1 MMKISKLLKVGAF
14 ALLAAS
20 LCFVSCKDE
29 DDTNDA
35 FSGGKVDFDNG
46 YVTVSS
52 DGVTIKNAK
61 STDTGAVENKA
72 GVNGTT
78 YGYYYRAF
86 NQTTTKHRGGI
97 VEIKITPNSDDK
109 EGVAGFVFDL
119 TDGSTADT
127 YNFCVAAIDY
137 NSTAGAIRTYVSRY
151 TGTQVKN
158 NNFTTSSN
166 FSGTETSADGA
177 SSKEWT
183 ELSGFSA
190 AADGTVTVVIKVGT
204 KADQTD
210 GSYTVGYYTNTTVAK
225 ADGEN
230 DFSNAKKTVT
240 VTTANTGRSDAKT
253 QTKLAYYAGIM
264 PGKHFTVNFDFGT
277 TYGSADEI
285 AFADE
290 TILVSE

>member
-35 FSGGKVDFDNG
+35 FSGGKVDFDNS
-46 YVTVSS
+46 YVIVSEDGLTVK
-52 DGVTIKNAK
+52 TAK
-61 STDTGAVENKA
+61 STDTGA
-72 GVNGTT
+72 TT
-78 YGYYYRAF
+78 NANYYYRAF

-97 VEIKITPNSDDK
+97 VEIKITPNSDEK

-127 YNFCVAAIDY
+127 YNFCVAAVDY
-137 NSTAGAIRTYVSRY
+137 SKTNGVRTYVSRY

-183 ELSGFSA
+183 TLSDFSKA
-190 AADGTVTVVIKVGT
+190 TDGTVTVVIKVGT

-210 GSYTVGYYTNTTVAK
+210 GSYTVGYYTNTAVAK

-240 VTTANTGRSDAKT
+240 VTTANTDRSDAKT

>member
-20 LCFVSCKDE
+20 LCFVGCKDE

-46 YVTVSS
+46 YVIVSEDGTTVK
-52 DGVTIKNAK
+52 TAK
-61 STDTGAVENKA
+61 STDTGAI
-72 GVNGTT
+72 VNED
-78 YGYYYRAF
+78 YYYRAF

-97 VEIKITPNSDDK
+97 VEIKITPNTTAK

-119 TDGSTADT
+119 TDGTTAGT

-151 TGTQVKN
+151 VGTQVKS
-158 NNFTTSSN
+158 NNFTTSDN
-166 FSGTETSADGA
+166 FDGTETSADGE
-177 SSKEWT
+177 SSKNWT
-183 ELSGFSA
+183 TLSGFSA
-190 AADGTVTVVIKVGT
+190 AADGTVTVVIKVGAT
-204 KADQTD
+204 ESQTD
-210 GSYTVGYYTNTTVAK
+210 GSYTVGYYADVATAK
-225 ADGEN
+225 ADGEKV
-230 DFSNAKKTVT
+230 FTNAKKTVT
-240 VTTANTGRSDAKT
+240 VTTANTGRSDATT

>member
-1 MMKISKLLKVGAF
+1 MMKISKLLKVCAF

-35 FSGGKVDFDNG
+35 FSGGKVDFDNS
-46 YVTVSS
+46 YVIVSEDGSTVK
-52 DGVTIKNAK
+52 TAK
-61 STDTGAVENKA
+61 STDTGATAN
-72 GVNGTT
+72 TT
-78 YGYYYRAF
+78 YYYRAF

-127 YNFCVAAIDY
+127 YNFCVAAVDY
-137 NSTAGAIRTYVSRY
+137 SKSNGVRTYVSRY

-183 ELSGFSA
+183 TLSDFSKA
-190 AADGTVTVVIKVGT
+190 TDGTVTVVIKVGT

-210 GSYTVGYYTNTTVAK
+210 GSYTVGYYTNTAVAK

-240 VTTANTGRSDAKT
+240 VTTANTDRSDAKT